1 MTAPMT
7 RRHFLMSAATAAAAP
22 AILRAAPP
30 SERVRVGVV
39 GIGNQGAF
47 NWGELAGKT
56 DAQIVALCD
65 VDERMTAAARKQF
78 PKAVFFTDFRK
89 MIDAKGLDAVLC
101 ATPDHNHFHVT
112 HMAMSNGLHAY
123 CEKPLTHTV
132 WEARKL
138 AELAAEKKLVTQMGT
153 QIHAGDNYRRV
164 VEMIRKGVIGP
175 VREVHCWVGGAFN
188 GNGKRPDPES
198 IPTGLDWDQWL
209 GPAAVRPYSSKY
221 VPFYWRRFWAFG
233 GGKMA
238 DMACHHMD
246 LPFWALD
253 LRHPTKISAKG
264 SAPTEETGADW
275 IICEYEFPAR
285 GELPAV
291 TLTWYDGDKR
301 PKYFAEGKLPK
312 WGDGTLFV
320 GEKGM
325 LLAGYGERKLL
336 PEESFRGVDGDKSIP
351 SSIGHHK
358 EWIEAIKTGGKT
370 TCNFDYSG
378 ALTETVL
385 LGVVSYRVGKT
396 LEWDAKVLSA
406 KGVPEADR
414 LIRKGYRTGWEIS

>member
-1 MTAPMT
+1 SGPAPVAGAATRPVRGRVGRQARGPLAVGRCRRDGPRGRRVAHRDRPQTAGGSLPASIAGEGPPPPPPVAPPPPRQPLPPPPLPPPPRCAPANT
-7 RRHFLMSAATAAAAP
+7 PSPPRPPPPPSAAPPPIPRRPSPRPAAPAAAAP

-175 VREVHCWVGGAFN
+175 VREVHCCVGGAFTAN
-188 GNGKRPDPES
+188 GNRPDPES

-209 GPAAVRPYSSKY
+209 GPGGGRPVSSKY
-221 VPFYWRRFWAFG
+221 VPFYWGRFWGFG
-233 GGKMA
+233 GGKVA
-238 DMACHHMD
+238 DMACPHMD
-246 LPFWALD
+246 PAVWGLD
-253 LRHPTKISAKG
+253 PRHPTQISGKG
-264 SAPTEETGADW
+264 SGPTEETGADW
-275 IICEYEFPAR
+275 IICEY
-285 GELPAV
+285 
-291 TLTWYDGDKR
+291 
-301 PKYFAEGKLPK
+301 
-312 WGDGTLFV
+312 
-320 GEKGM
+320 
-325 LLAGYGERKLL
+325 
-336 PEESFRGVDGDKSIP
+336 
-351 SSIGHHK
+351 
-358 EWIEAIKTGGKT
+358 
-370 TCNFDYSG
+370 
-378 ALTETVL
+378 
-385 LGVVSYRVGKT
+385 
-396 LEWDAKVLSA
+396 
-406 KGVPEADR
+406 
-414 LIRKGYRTGWEIS
+414 

>member
-1 MTAPMT
+1 MNAHMT

-22 AILRAAPP
+22 AVLRAAPA
-30 SERVRVGVV
+30 SELVRVGVV
-39 GIGNQGAF
+39 GVGNQGAY
-47 NWGELAGKT
+47 NWGELAKVSSCE
-56 DAQIVALCD
+56 IVALCD
-65 VDERMTAAARKQF
+65 VDERMTGKARDRF
-78 PKAVFFTDFRK
+78 PKAAFFTDFRK

-112 HMAMSNGLHAY
+112 HRALSEGLHAY

-132 WEARKL
+132 WEARQL

-164 VEMIRKGVIGP
+164 VEMIRKGVIGS
-175 VREVHCWVGGAFN
+175 VTEVHVWVGGAYN
-188 GNGKRPDPES
+188 GNGKRPDPKPVPKEL
-198 IPTGLDWDQWL
+198 TWDLWL
-209 GPAAVRPYSSKY
+209 GPAAERPYAPEY
-221 VPFYWRRFWAFG
+221 VPFYWRRYWAFG

-253 LRHPTKISAKG
+253 LRHPAKVTAKG
-264 SAPTEETGADW
+264 SPVTEETGADW

-285 GELPAV
+285 GEMPAV

-301 PKYFAEGKLPK
+301 PRYFAEGKLPK

-320 GEKGM
+320 GSKGM
-325 LLAGYGERKLL
+325 LLAGYGDRRLL
-336 PEESFRGVDGDKSIP
+336 PEEAFRGVDGDQSIP
-351 SSIGHHK
+351 KSIGHHK

-378 ALTETVL
+378 ALTEAVQ
-385 LGVVSYRVGKT
+385 LGVVSYRIGKT
-396 LEWDAKVLSA
+396 LEWDAKTLQA
-406 KGVPEADR
+406 KGVREADP
-414 LIRKGYRTGWEIS
+414 LIRKAYRKGWEIG